1 MNPLGRAVGI
11 EADKGATD
19 LNTVYKKPIPVPGP
33 VLCTAKIERQDG
45 RKLHVR
51 ATIEDGTGTV
61 YTTGECMFVE
71 VKPKL

>member
-1 MNPLGRAVGI
+1 
-11 EADKGATD
+11 
-19 LNTVYKKPIPVPGP
+19 LNTTYKRPIPVPGP

-45 RKLHVR
+45 RKLYVR

-61 YTTGECMFVE
+61 YTTGDCMFVE